1 MAVEEELYMGRKLFC
16 ELGPTAYRISVRKGI
31 ILKNISDLFK
41 GEKYAKTKSDKELGN
56 IVKSHSSL
64 ILRKLQGV
72 DMELQKNKETNLRL
86 AAEKINGTVIRPGET
101 FSLWKTIGHPKAK
114 NGYKE
119 GLTVSSKKGLGRGI
133 GGGLCQMAN
142 IIHWLVLHSPLT
154 VTELHHHSDALFPD
168 EKRRVPFGTGTSIFY
183 NRLDYRFY
191 NGTDQNMQILVWIE
205 DGYLCG
211 ELRSE
216 NPINKKYKIIEENHH
231 FRKED
236 EDYYRISSIYRLI
249 TDKESGETEKE
260 LLLSNHSK
268 VLYDHSLIPED
279 QIRND

>member
-1 MAVEEELYMGRKLFC
+1 MGRKLFC
-16 ELGPTAYRISVRKGI
+16 ELGPTAYKISVRKGI

-41 GEKYAKTKSDKELGN
+41 GEKYAKIKSKNELEN

-72 DMELQKNKETNLRL
+72 DMELQHNKEINLRL
-86 AAEKINGTVIRPGET
+86 AAEKINGIIIRPGET

-142 IIHWLVLHSPLT
+142 IIHWLVLHSPMT

-183 NRLDYRFY
+183 NRLDYRFL
-191 NGTDQNMQILVWIE
+191 NATDCDWQILVWIE

-211 ELRSE
+211 ELRSVK
-216 NPINKKYKIIEENHH
+216 PCAAKYKIVEENHH
-231 FRKED
+231 FRKEGD
-236 EDYYRISSIYRLI
+236 DYYRISSIYRII
-249 TDKESGETEKE
+249 TDKESGEQKKE
-260 LLLSNHSK
+260 LLLENHSK

>member
-1 MAVEEELYMGRKLFC
+1 MGRKLFC
-16 ELGPTAYRISVRKGI
+16 ELGPWAYKISVQKGI
-31 ILKNISDLFK
+31 FIKNFSYLFN
-41 GEKYAKTKSDKELGN
+41 GEKYAKSKSEDELEN
-56 IVKSHSSL
+56 IIKSHSSL

-86 AAEKINGTVIRPGET
+86 AAEKINKTVIKPGET
-101 FSLWKTIGHPKAK
+101 FSLWRTVGRPTAK
-114 NGYKE
+114 LGYKE
-119 GLTVSSKKGLGRGI
+119 GLTVSSRNGLGKGV

-191 NGTDQNMQILVWIE
+191 NGTNQNMQILVWIE

-211 ELRSE
+211 ELRCE
-216 NPINKKYKIIEENHH
+216 RPIDFKYKLVEEDHH
-231 FRKED
+231 FRKEGN
-236 EDYYRISSIYRLI
+236 DYYRISNIYRII
-249 TDKESGETEKE
+249 TDKTDGNQKKE
-260 LLLSNHSK
+260 LILSNHSK
-268 VLYDHSLIPED
+268 VLYDHSLIPKE

>member
-1 MAVEEELYMGRKLFC
+1 MGRKLFC
-16 ELGPTAYRISVRKGI
+16 ELGPLAYKISVQKGI
-31 ILKNISDLFK
+31 ILKNLSDIFK
-41 GEKYAKTKSDKELGN
+41 GEKYAKSKSDSELEH
-56 IVKSHSSL
+56 IIKSHSSL

-86 AAEKINGTVIRPGET
+86 AAEKINKTVIKPGET
-101 FSLWKTIGHPKAK
+101 FSLWKITGRPNAK
-114 NGYKE
+114 KGYKE
-119 GLTVSSKKGLGRGI
+119 GLTISSRKGLGKGV

-168 EKRRVPFGTGTSIFY
+168 EKRRVSFGTGTSIFY

-211 ELRSE
+211 ELRSDK
-216 NPINKKYKIIEENHH
+216 PISDKYKLVEENHH
-231 FRKED
+231 FRKEGD
-236 EDYYRISSIYRLI
+236 EYYRISNIYRLI
-249 TDKESGETEKE
+249 TDKTDGSQKKE
-260 LLLSNHSK
+260 LILSNHSK
-268 VLYDHSLIPED
+268 VLYDHSLIPKE

>member
-1 MAVEEELYMGRKLFC
+1 MGRKLFC
-16 ELGPTAYRISVRKGI
+16 ELGPLAYKISVQKGI
-31 ILKNISDLFK
+31 CIKNFSDLFK
-41 GEKYAKTKSDKELGN
+41 GEKYARLKSDTELKY

-72 DMELQKNKETNLRL
+72 DMALQKNKETNLRL
-86 AAEKINGTVIRPGET
+86 AAEKINKTVVKPGET
-101 FSLWKTIGHPKAK
+101 FSLWRTVGRPTAK
-114 NGYKE
+114 RGYKE
-119 GLTVSSKKGLGRGI
+119 GLTISSRYGLGRGV

-191 NGTDQNMQILVWIE
+191 NGTDQNMQILVWID
-205 DGYLCG
+205 DGFLCG

-216 NPINKKYKIIEENHH
+216 KPIDLKYKLVEENHH
-231 FRKED
+231 FRKENN
-236 EDYYRISSIYRLI
+236 DYYRISNIYRII
-249 TDKESGETEKE
+249 TDKTDGNQKKE
-260 LLLSNHSK
+260 LILSNHSK
-268 VLYDHSLIPED
+268 VLYDHSLIPKE